1 MESTGSAAREFN
13 AYQQYRQQLQS
24 QAEAHSS
31 GNTERDISAPKHHN
45 PIIEATNNSRELLP
59 PTELR
64 QRVCFSTIYFHIKT
78 SDGNLFPEVEFDR
91 FCHNSNSTSGHPI
104 EIL

>member
-64 QRVCFSTIYFHIKT
+64 QRVCFSTIYFLYFELVMEIC
-78 SDGNLFPEVEFDR
+78 FPEVEG

>member
-64 QRVCFSTIYFHIKT
+64 QRVCFSTIH
-78 SDGNLFPEVEFDR
+78 
-91 FCHNSNSTSGHPI
+91 FC
-104 EIL
+104 ILN